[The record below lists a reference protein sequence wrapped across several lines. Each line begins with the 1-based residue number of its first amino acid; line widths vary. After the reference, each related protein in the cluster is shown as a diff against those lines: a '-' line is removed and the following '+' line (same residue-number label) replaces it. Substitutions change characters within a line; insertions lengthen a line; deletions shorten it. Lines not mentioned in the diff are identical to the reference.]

1 MRVSCT
7 RRLCG
12 ISLCAWRSI
21 SISRSGRT
29 KIHEEWIRNVLEDR
43 PDLTPAQLTRTRE
56 LMDRH
61 GGACLVTGYEAL
73 IPTLVLPDPDDRHVL
88 AAAIKGQASVI
99 VTFNL
104 KDFPAQALAVHH
116 LRAVHPDDFA
126 VSLYEAEPD
135 LFVQL
140 VKRHRQALV
149 NPKRRSRSI
158 LPPSFSAVCTRRL
171 ASYSNIGKRYNGHG
185 DKRETGLRRPGARR
199 PCTPAARSS
208 SYNMPI
214 GMGFKIAF
222 RPGLLA
228 K

>member
-1 MRVSCT
+1 MQSALLDANALYPAPLRDFFMRLAVNLYQPKWT
-7 RRLCG
+7 
-12 ISLCAWRSI
+12 A
-21 SISRSGRT
+21 

-43 PDLTPAQLTRTRE
+43 LDLTPAQLARTRE

-104 KDFPAQALAVHH
+104 KDFPTQALAVHH
-116 LRAVHPDDFA
+116 LRAMHPDDFA

-149 NPKRRSRSI
+149 NPKKE
-158 LPPSFSAVCTRRL
+158 VDEYL
-171 ASYSNIGKRYNGHG
+171 ATLFQCSLHKTVGFLQQH
-185 DKRETGLRRPGARR
+185 REE
-199 PCTPAARSS
+199 
-208 SYNMPI
+208 I
-214 GMGFKIAF
+214 
-222 RPGLLA
+222 
-228 K
+228 